1 MVYIRISFRWQSRV
15 LNLIGF
21 WGFSLR
27 PVYVHCE
34 LIICISTHSGIAE
47 SDKSTCLSNMDQT
60 EKPPIPSNT
69 HRSLG
74 ARTLNVQVSTLPF
87 LQSCFHACLVFPFAV
102 PLPLSPLA
110 LFPICGIKPWWYTYR
125 SFSLF
130 VLILFV
136 SPLQRTEDSSVRFC
150 GSVWG
155 ETEEAPRSSWKQAAY
170 LYIEGFV
177 NGRMAVFCFP
187 LTSFTHFW
195 TFKAKLIW
203 ESSSQVKK
211 FDRW

>member
-1 MVYIRISFRWQSRV
+1 MIDGILSTALTWSIFVFLASHV
-15 LNLIGF
+15 LIWKARFLIIYF
-21 WGFSLR
+21 KTRLR
-27 PVYVHCE
+27 T
-34 LIICISTHSGIAE
+34 LRDFICISTHSGIAE
-47 SDKSTCLSNMDQT
+47 SDKSTCLSKMHQT

-102 PLPLSPLA
+102 SLPLSPRA
-110 LFPICGIKPWWYTYR
+110 LFPVCGIKPWWYTYR

-136 SPLQRTEDSSVRFC
+136 SPSQRTEDSGLRFC

-155 ETEEAPRSSWKQAAY
+155 ETEEAPRSSWKQAA
-170 LYIEGFV
+170 
-177 NGRMAVFCFP
+177 
-187 LTSFTHFW
+187 
-195 TFKAKLIW
+195 
-203 ESSSQVKK
+203 
-211 FDRW
+211 

>member
-1 MVYIRISFRWQSRV
+1 M
-15 LNLIGF
+15 
-21 WGFSLR
+21 
-27 PVYVHCE
+27 H
-34 LIICISTHSGIAE
+34 
-47 SDKSTCLSNMDQT
+47 QT

-102 PLPLSPLA
+102 SLPLSPRA
-110 LFPICGIKPWWYTYR
+110 LFPVCGIKPWWYTYR

-136 SPLQRTEDSSVRFC
+136 SPSQRTEDSGLRFC

-155 ETEEAPRSSWKQAAY
+155 ETRKLRGRVENR
-170 LYIEGFV
+170 LHVCEGFV
-177 NGRMAVFCFP
+177 NGRVSVFCFP
-187 LTSFTHFW
+187 FTSFTLFW
-195 TFKAKLIW
+195 TFKSNLRW
-203 ESSSQVKK
+203 ESLAKWRSLSDHKSYK
-211 FDRW
+211 GLFNT